1 MFKRMTYFV
10 NDNDLLF
17 MKQFRFRENHGTQD
31 AITSLTSDILNGF
44 KDNTYTLSLFI
55 DLRKAFDTIDHG
67 ILLRNVEQMGFTGTV
82 LDWFTSCLT
91 NRTQYVCING
101 KRSTKKV
108 LNVGYHKGVLAPQLF
123 LYVINNMFEY
133 LRFRNCILVADD
145 TTIYV
150 SGRNVRFL
158 KLKLQSDLNNLSL
171 WLIENKLVLYVKKT
185 KTMLFRPRNTILH
198 EDINLKING
207 ENIENVETFKFLG
220 VWFDHHLEWN
230 THAQVLL
237 NKISQNSYLL
247 KRLHTLL
254 LKNILETLYYAHIN
268 IHLTYGMFALGSM
281 LSMNQ
286 INRISKAQ
294 ENVCKFIPSTNIIP
308 VKSLIKLEMC
318 KFINKFNNSKLPKPL
333 VNIFPK
339 STHGYETRNQ
349 HVPAIQIHQSSIYN
363 QSFLVKSITEWL
375 KIPNTIK
382 VKLSLMLYKRYEM

>member
-1 MFKRMTYFV
+1 M
-10 NDNDLLF
+10 
-17 MKQFRFRENHGTQD
+17 
-31 AITSLTSDILNGF
+31 
-44 KDNTYTLSLFI
+44 SLFI

-101 KRSTKKV
+101 KSSTKKV